1 MRERIRAVAAHI
13 LILAAAVILLHR
25 HAGAVVVHRHVGH
38 TSVAEAVENIG
49 RHSVV
54 VDSLNWC
61 VEQLRVNDAREDFL
75 NLAQQQRH
83 ELEVVIVDG
92 HANTP
97 EYLKV
102 LLGTRSCRAARRR
115 RIGQVGDQVRG
126 YLEQLGNLCVCV
138 LEGKIRDE
146 RA

>member
-1 MRERIRAVAAHI
+1 MRVMRMRERIRAVAAHV
-13 LILAAAVILLHR
+13 LILVVILLHR
-25 HAGAVVVHRHVGH
+25 HAGAVVVHWHVCH
-38 TSVAEAVENIG
+38 TSVAEAVEDIG

-61 VEQLRVNDAREDFL
+61 IKQLRVNDARENFL

-83 ELEVVIVDG
+83 ELEVIIIDG

-102 LLGTRSCRAARRR
+102 LFGTRSCRAARRR
-115 RIGQVGDQVRG
+115 RVGQIGDQVRG
-126 YLEQLGNLCVCV
+126 YLEQLGNLCVC
-138 LEGKIRDE
+138 
-146 RA
+146 